1 MSNDFQYLYMY
12 ELTRQII
19 KNEINANDIVWIKS
33 VNFIA
38 KKNTD
43 RIKLDAINHLSQ
55 SNYLVLSSH
64 IPIENSIVSNIS
76 LWFFW
81 GGFSITK
88 NNRLGVQKDNH
99 HCMIAYIFVRIL
111 FIIKCNFGIFFGIN
125 CIYSRIDCI

>member
-1 MSNDFQYLYMY
+1 MD

-19 KNEINANDIVWIKS
+19 KTEINANDIVRIKS

-43 RIKLDAINHLSQ
+43 RIKLDALNHLSQ

-81 GGFSITK
+81 GVSHRPK
-88 NNRLGVQKDNH
+88 K
-99 HCMIAYIFVRIL
+99 
-111 FIIKCNFGIFFGIN
+111 
-125 CIYSRIDCI
+125 IDCAYKGIITIPLSDSL